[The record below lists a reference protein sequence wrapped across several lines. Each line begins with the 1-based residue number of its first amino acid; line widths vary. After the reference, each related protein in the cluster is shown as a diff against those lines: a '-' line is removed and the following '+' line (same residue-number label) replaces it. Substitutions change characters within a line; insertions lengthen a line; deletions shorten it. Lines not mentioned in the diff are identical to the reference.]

1 MRSARPERTGTSVRS
16 AEVVII
22 GAGVIGASVAYHL
35 AQKGCESVLVLERN
49 REASAPSSA
58 PR

>member
-1 MRSARPERTGTSVRS
+1 MRTARLEQTGTSVRS

-35 AQKGCESVLVLERN
+35 AHKGCESVLVLERN
-49 REASAPSSA
+49 REPGGG
-58 PR
+58 

>member
-1 MRSARPERTGTSVRS
+1 MRS

-49 REASAPSSA
+49 REPGGVARAGPLAAFAPSSA